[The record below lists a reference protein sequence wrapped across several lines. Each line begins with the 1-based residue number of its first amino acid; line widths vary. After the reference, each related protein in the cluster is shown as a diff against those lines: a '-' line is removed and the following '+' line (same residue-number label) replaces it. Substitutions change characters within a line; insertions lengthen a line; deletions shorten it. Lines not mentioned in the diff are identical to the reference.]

1 MASAIVAAFDF
12 AVSIANENLHAFAPS
27 QHRLVALFNA
37 KVAGVVAR
45 AIVVVFLEVVL
56 VHLAYVAKHVG
67 GIAIVVLPQNSLLD
81 EESGESI
88 KFLLKASVVLRRQ
101 VSHKRLLRVRRV
113 VGIFPRVFQV
123 FHTLVE
129 FLAGD
134 SECIAEVDGVEGL
147 NVARNHHHIVGGLI
161 EHNQTS
167 VAVVD
172 EPTRRVDGL
181 LHEGVAVG
189 ILFIGAVANLQDE
202 QLNYIDDYQ

>member
-1 MASAIVAAFDF
+1 M
-12 AVSIANENLHAFAPS
+12 
-27 QHRLVALFNA
+27 
-37 KVAGVVAR
+37 
-45 AIVVVFLEVVL
+45 
-56 VHLAYVAKHVG
+56 
-67 GIAIVVLPQNSLLD
+67 
-81 EESGESI
+81 
-88 KFLLKASVVLRRQ
+88 
-101 VSHKRLLRVRRV
+101 SHKCLLRVRRV
-113 VGIFPRVFQV
+113 VGVFPRVFQV

-172 EPTRRVDGL
+172 KTTGRVDGF

-189 ILFIGAVANLQDE
+189 VLFIGAVAYLQIE
-202 QLNYIDDYQ
+202 QLYYVDNHQKENETSNDVFPAF